1 MLNDQN
7 QIMYPSSL
15 HIFFVPVFGVDTFLL
30 RDILLKPKCI
40 GENRDIIHDIDLEEN
55 CPQAADE
62 K

>member
-1 MLNDQN
+1 
-7 QIMYPSSL
+7 MYPSSL